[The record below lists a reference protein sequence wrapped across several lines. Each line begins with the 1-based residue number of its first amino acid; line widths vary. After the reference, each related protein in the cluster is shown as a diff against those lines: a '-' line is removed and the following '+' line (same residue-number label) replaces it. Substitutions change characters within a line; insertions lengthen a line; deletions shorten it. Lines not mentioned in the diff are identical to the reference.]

1 MPLPPDAAPLPS
13 LHAATVDAMLAA
25 RAEDTPEAP
34 FLYFGDDTV
43 TYAQMHA
50 RAERAAAALHRSGIG
65 RGDRVAIAAGNS
77 TQWLVA
83 YFACCR
89 LGAVLVTLSVAYRE
103 REFVYMLGQS
113 GARLLLCDE
122 RAGDFAFRPFLES
135 LRPRITSV
143 ERIVYFGAPD
153 AEDSWENL
161 LAAGAGGTEAGT
173 TVTAAAPAPASSP
186 DSPAV
191 ILYTSGTTG
200 DPKGATLTHRSLLAS
215 AAAQSERFGQAPDDV
230 TLGVMPF
237 NHVGGLTCTIG
248 ASLVSGGAVALLPRF
263 HPDLVAQV
271 VPARRVTMFVGVPTM
286 YRMMLGSEQ
295 FAACD
300 VSSVRLCVVGGSNLE
315 PELAGQVRDRFGG
328 PRLANLYGLSETS
341 GACIISPADD
351 TFEQVATSIGT
362 ALTGFEARIV
372 DDDGA
377 PLPAGE
383 AGELQVRGACVAAG
397 YWEAPG
403 ATAGAFGADG
413 WLSTGDIG
421 MLTDDGHVTLLARK
435 KEMYVRGGYNVY
447 PAEVES
453 LLATD
458 PSVAMCAVIGVPDAT
473 FGETGHAFVVPAPGA
488 TVDTAALLRLCAVSL
503 AEYKVPARIEVVDAL
518 PMTPAGKIRKVLLTP
533 SRT

>member
-1 MPLPPDAAPLPS
+1 MHPPQDAAPLPS
-13 LHAATVDAMLAA
+13 LHTATVDAVLAA
-25 RAEDTPEAP
+25 RAEDTPDAP
-34 FLYFGDDTV
+34 FLHFGSDTV

-50 RAERAAAALHRSGIG
+50 RAERAAAGLRRSGIG
-65 RGDRVAIAAGNS
+65 PGDRVAIAAANAPE
-77 TQWLVA
+77 WLVA

-89 LGAVLVTLSVAYRE
+89 LGAVLVTLNVAYRE

-122 RAGDFAFRPFLES
+122 RSGEFEFRPFLDA

-143 ERIVYFGAPD
+143 ERIAYFGAPA

-161 LAAGAGGTEAGT
+161 VAAGADTIAGS
-173 TVTAAAPAPASSP
+173 AAAPAPASSP
-186 DSPAV
+186 GSPAV

-215 AAAQSERFGQAPDDV
+215 AAAQAERFGQKPDDV
-230 TLGVMPF
+230 ALGVMPF

-341 GACIISPADD
+341 GACIISPAGD

-362 ALTGFEARIV
+362 ALTGFEARIAA
-372 DDDGA
+372 DDGA
-377 PLPAGE
+377 PLPTGE

-397 YWEAPG
+397 YWEAPD
-403 ATAGAFGADG
+403 ATAGAFGGDG

-421 MLTDDGHVTLLARK
+421 TLSDDGHVTLLARK

-447 PAEVES
+447 PAEVEN

-458 PSVAMCAVIGVPDAT
+458 PSVAMCAVIGVPDST
-473 FGETGHAFVVPAPGA
+473 FGETGHAFVVPAPDA
-488 TVDTAALLRLCAVSL
+488 AVDTAALLRLCAASL

-533 SRT
+533 AN